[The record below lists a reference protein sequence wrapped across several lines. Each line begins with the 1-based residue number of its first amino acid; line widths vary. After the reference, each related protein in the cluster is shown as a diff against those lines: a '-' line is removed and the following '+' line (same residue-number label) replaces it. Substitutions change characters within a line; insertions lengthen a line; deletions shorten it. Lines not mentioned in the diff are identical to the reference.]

1 MKAPMNVSINEFK
14 NMLNMQ
20 KVLYRFCTI
29 ALLTA
34 LAGCAARNPAPVSDA
49 RPPADARG
57 AVVPPTS
64 VSPVATA
71 TGLPPTGAPAAKPL
85 DSSKIHVIQSGDTMF
100 SIARKY
106 GLDYRELAAWNNIV
120 NPTSIRLGDTLRLT
134 RPDFSSSA
142 STATSASP
150 IVTATD
156 SANPVTPTT
165 NSVAPLTAGEVIT
178 TPLMVTPPIVI
189 EKPLINSPAMK
200 VEPKVSKLAYT
211 DQAYAKLQAES
222 GGAMAAP
229 TLPPAM
235 TTAPATS
242 TLPTPTITP
251 PPVVTPPVPVT
262 APAAAAGDMPNWA
275 WPVKGKVLTTF
286 TETTKGIDIAGTR
299 GKPVL
304 AAAAGKVIYNE
315 AGLRGYG
322 RMIIIKHNEQWLT
335 AYAHNEKILVQKDQQ
350 ITQGQKIAEMG
361 SSDTDAV
368 KLHFEIRKQ
377 GKPIDPMKYLPAQ

>member
-1 MKAPMNVSINEFK
+1 M
-14 NMLNMQ
+14 
-20 KVLYRFCTI
+20 
-29 ALLTA
+29 
-34 LAGCAARNPAPVSDA
+34 
-49 RPPADARG
+49 
-57 AVVPPTS
+57 PPTS
-64 VSPVATA
+64 VPPLATA
-71 TGLPPTGAPAAKPL
+71 TGLPSTGVPSGKPL
-85 DSSKIHVIQSGDTMF
+85 DPSKIHVIQTGDTMF

-134 RPDFSSSA
+134 RPDSSPTSTSI
-142 STATSASP
+142 STATP
-150 IVTATD
+150 IMGTTD
-156 SANPVTPTT
+156 PANQVTPNT
-165 NSVAPLTAGEVIT
+165 NSTTPLTAGEVIT

-189 EKPLINSPAMK
+189 EKPLINSTAMK
-200 VEPKVSKLAYT
+200 VEPKASKLAYT

-222 GGAMAAP
+222 GGAPGTP
-229 TLPPAM
+229 TIPASPPSAVV
-235 TTAPATS
+235 APATS
-242 TLPTPTITP
+242 TLPTPSVAP
-251 PPVVTPPVPVT
+251 PPVATSATPP
-262 APAAAAGDMPNWA
+262 APATASGDMPNWS

-335 AYAHNEKILVQKDQQ
+335 AYAHNEKILVQKDQE
-350 ITQGQKIAEMG
+350 IKQGQKIAEMG

-377 GKPIDPMKYLPAQ
+377 GKPVDPMKYLPAQ

>member
-1 MKAPMNVSINEFK
+1 
-14 NMLNMQ
+14 MQ
-20 KVLYRFCTI
+20 KVLYRLCTV
-29 ALLTA
+29 ALLAA

-64 VSPVATA
+64 VPPVATA
-71 TGLPPTGAPAAKPL
+71 TGLPPTGVPSAKPL
-85 DSSKIHVIQSGDTMF
+85 DPSKIHVIQTGDTMF

-134 RPDFSSSA
+134 RPDSP
-142 STATSASP
+142 STP
-150 IVTATD
+150 IVGSTD
-156 SANPVTPTT
+156 PASQVTPNT
-165 NSVAPLTAGEVIT
+165 NSTAPLTPGEVIT

-189 EKPLINSPAMK
+189 EKPLINSAAMK
-200 VEPKVSKLAYT
+200 VEPKASKLTYS

-222 GGAMAAP
+222 GVAAATPALPNTPVP
-229 TLPPAM
+229 TSPV
-235 TTAPATS
+235 TAPVTS
-242 TLPTPTITP
+242 TLPTPSVTP
-251 PPVVTPPVPVT
+251 PPVVTPPVSAA
-262 APAAAAGDMPNWA
+262 APATTAGDMPSWA

-335 AYAHNEKILVQKDQQ
+335 AYAHNEKILVQKDQE
-350 ITQGQKIAEMG
+350 IKQGQKIAEMG
-361 SSDTDAV
+361 SSDTDSV

-377 GKPIDPMKYLPAQ
+377 GKPVDPMKYLPAQ